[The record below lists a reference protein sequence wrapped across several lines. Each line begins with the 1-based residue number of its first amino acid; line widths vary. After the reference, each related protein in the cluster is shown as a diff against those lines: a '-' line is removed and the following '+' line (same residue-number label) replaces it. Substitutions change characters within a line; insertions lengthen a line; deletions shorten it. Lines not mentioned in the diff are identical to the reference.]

1 MWFISA
7 VLSLYYEVAFSWIKF
22 NNKFSHSLQFFQFD
36 YLSTIHK
43 TLSTLSLLLITPIEC
58 LRLYLGYSGNLKDK
72 IPDFAGFWILSTFL
86 QFPMQLYLSLAAPQI
101 QKFMLAWS
109 MEIITTSL
117 LALEIVIAFFAIK
130 GRSRERAQLFHL
142 QHLLK
147 SRNAMSDS
155 GKRVDKD

>member
-1 MWFISA
+1 MRSLFFESLETFPNLIS
-7 VLSLYYEVAFSWIKF
+7 
-22 NNKFSHSLQFFQFD
+22 FQFD

-101 QKFMLAWS
+101 QKFLLAWC
-109 MEIITTSL
+109 MEVITTGL
-117 LALEIVIAFFAIK
+117 LAFEIVIAFFAIK

-142 QHLLK
+142 QQLLK
-147 SRNAMSDS
+147 SRQS
-155 GKRVDKD
+155 GVIDGGRQTKD